1 MNTDTA
7 IRADEKYM
15 QGNGD
20 YTAEREGLTA
30 DAAMEDFEAYV
41 ERSRKKSAE

>member
-7 IRADEKYM
+7 IRADEYM
-15 QGNGD
+15 QGSGD
-20 YTAEREGLTA
+20 YTAEREGLPA
-30 DAAMEDFEAYV
+30 DATMEDYEAYV

>member
-7 IRADEKYM
+7 IRADEGDM

-20 YTAEREGLTA
+20 YTAERERLLA
-30 DAAMEDFEAYV
+30 DVTMEDFEAYV
-41 ERSRKKSAE
+41 ERSRKKAAE